1 VTFARS
7 RIATGTEQ
15 GRVRENRLPAA
26 RGRSVAKLLH
36 IIITCPMAGHWQS
49 SPFDRQSKTQGA
61 PRNSVCVWGS
71 PARVTLLCT
80 GSSVSWVA
88 NVALPLQDLQN
99 GYSSMYLWC
108 AARWPRSE
116 DRRDRRWPPLRVPFL
131 ASKKGDCIVHTPS
144 QSWKC
149 CWPTRAEGRS
159 TEVVGNEMQTTK
171 AHVQDSQ
178 AKVSACCDL
187 PCSGCARS
195 SASPNR
201 WNHAGA
207 RHVILSTLSQRASPS
222 NKPVVF

>member
-1 VTFARS
+1 MPDGWALAVEPIRS
-7 RIATGTEQ
+7 AKQNTRRSQEFGL
-15 GRVRENRLPAA
+15 RL
-26 RGRSVAKLLH
+26 G
-36 IIITCPMAGHWQS
+36 QS
-49 SPFDRQSKTQGA
+49 GACNSPLYWFQRFM
-61 PRNSVCVWGS
+61 
-71 PARVTLLCT
+71 
-80 GSSVSWVA
+80 VA